1 LEFGSWDL
9 GFGILVAY
17 PSISCLIPY
26 CSSFL

>member
-1 LEFGSWDL
+1 L
-9 GFGILVAY
+9 GFGFWNLELGIY